1 MLIGID
7 AHNLE
12 GKRTG
17 VGRYVFNLL
26 QEWSKLSENK
36 FALYF
41 KSEIPQDVPKSEF
54 FECKLLKVGS
64 TAKFTHWSLPR
75 AAKKD
80 KVDILFCPAYV
91 APLFYRGK
99 VALTLHDISYEARP
113 KEFNWLSLADRILL
127 KWVSKKSAKKANII
141 FTPSEFSRQ
150 EAIKYYDVP
159 AEKIITT
166 PLSVDSDLF
175 LLPEKLD
182 DKIAEIKKK
191 YDINDKFIFFIGS
204 IFTRRHLTEIIQAF
218 EQLTVTSRCQLLIG
232 GRDYTDGKAVDKLVK
247 KVNNK
252 LKYEAILRVDFIGDE
267 ELKLLYSACAF
278 FIWLSDYEGFGLPPL
293 EAMAIGVPVITS
305 DATSLKEV
313 AGQAAL
319 LIKNNSDT
327 GEIYQAMKSLAESEI
342 LRQEFIQ
349 KGKEQAARFS
359 WPSCAEKTLEKL
371 LKS

>member
-1 MLIGID
+1 MLIGVD

-36 FALYF
+36 FVLYF
-41 KSEIPQDVPKSEF
+41 KSEIPQDIPKSEF

-64 TAKFTHWSLPR
+64 AAKFTHWSLPR

-91 APLFYRGK
+91 APLFYKGK

-113 KEFNWLSLADRILL
+113 EEFNWPSLADKILL
-127 KWVSKKSAKKANII
+127 KWASKKAAQRASVI

-150 EAIKYYDVP
+150 EVIKYYGIP
-159 AEKIITT
+159 AEKIVAT
-166 PLSVDSDLF
+166 PLSADSSLF
-175 LLPEKLD
+175 LSPEKLEE
-182 DKIAEIKKK
+182 KIAAIKEK
-191 YDINDKFIFFIGS
+191 YSLGDKFIFYVGS

-218 EQLTVTSRCQLLIG
+218 EQLAVVSQCQLLIG
-232 GRDYTDGKAVDKLVK
+232 GQDYTDGKAVDKLAK

-305 DATSLKEV
+305 DSTSLKEV

-319 LIKNNSDT
+319 LIKNNFDT
-327 GEIYQAMKSLAESEI
+327 GEIYQAMKSLAENES
-342 LRQEFIQ
+342 LRQELIQ
-349 KGKEQAARFS
+349 KGKEQAAKFS